1 MKQPCWKCGATGK
14 NFNPDVTAIEPC
26 SVCGGTGYLDDA
38 VYHLDEV
45 FPPKRPT
52 TKKLELL
59 VEYVEMLM
67 KWFRKGEKAV
77 MNPIVHDLER
87 IADEYEALKEASD
100 E

>member
-59 VEYVEMLM
+59 VEYVETLM
-67 KWFRKGEKAV
+67 SWIKPDNHV
-77 MNPIVHDLER
+77 YNPELVCKLGK
-87 IADEYEALKEASD
+87 IADEYEALKEASN

>member
-1 MKQPCWKCGATGK
+1 
-14 NFNPDVTAIEPC
+14 
-26 SVCGGTGYLDDA
+26 VCGGTGYLDDA

-67 KWFRKGEKAV
+67 KWFRKGEVAG
-77 MNPIVHDLER
+77 MNPIICDLER
-87 IADEYEALKEASD
+87 IADEYLEIKENEHD
-100 E
+100 